1 MSLHSIKSA
10 KELLSREQGKSR
22 NITLHFLGGEWIY
35 NPLNEE
41 ESEKRKET
49 EVGKYSASKIPN
61 HPPKLP
67 NPELKATN
75 QETETQN
82 YFIGCICGRAL
93 LALIKYS
100 KKMQKGTS
108 TKLRIQEIKQKG
120 HLLPFKPDKNPE
132 CSDCNRRCVK

>member
-49 EVGKYSASKIPN
+49 EVGKYSARKIPTK
-61 HPPKLP
+61 PKTP
-67 NPELKATN
+67 RKTPK
-75 QETETQN
+75 
-82 YFIGCICGRAL
+82 
-93 LALIKYS
+93 S
-100 KKMQKGTS
+100 KTFYH
-108 TKLRIQEIKQKG
+108 LYLWINIKQIRNQKQ
-120 HLLPFKPDKNPE
+120 
-132 CSDCNRRCVK
+132 